1 MSNISNRG
9 NMLFINQDSGYLM
22 IDIINAHV
30 EAGYSCT
37 LFTGRLVERNIPLN
51 KNVKIKRLT
60 AYNRKNILTRLN
72 SWIKAFF
79 NIFFLLLFNYRDSNL
94 FIVSNPPF
102 GPIIPLFFRNRYSL
116 LFFDVYI
123 ETLEGL
129 PYIGKITPL
138 INLWKKCHK
147 KVLKNAD
154 NVFTLTDGMKSLL
167 EKYSGKGRVEVVS
180 IWSDNN
186 FLRPVIKSGNPFIIE
201 NGLTDKF
208 VVLYSGNL
216 GSSSGL
222 ESLLKVASEVKEKSI
237 QFVIIGDGIKKNDLQ
252 KTAEKLNL
260 SNIIFLPWQDTK
272 ALPYSLGSA
281 DLAVVSL
288 ASSASRRSIPSKLY
302 NFFSVGAPILCIAD
316 KDSDLSKTVTKFD
329 AGRCFEKN
337 DIRGIAD
344 FIRFLATDSE
354 VQKKLK
360 RNSLL
365 ASTYST
371 PLNSV
376 NFIREYNKVK

>member
-1 MSNISNRG
+1 
-9 NMLFINQDSGYLM
+9 M

-376 NFIREYNKVK
+376 NFIRDYNKVK